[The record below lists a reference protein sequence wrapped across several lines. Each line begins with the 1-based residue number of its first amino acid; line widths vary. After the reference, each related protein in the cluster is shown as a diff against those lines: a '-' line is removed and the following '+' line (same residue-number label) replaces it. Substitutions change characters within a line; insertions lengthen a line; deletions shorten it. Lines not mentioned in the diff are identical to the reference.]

1 MSRFARFI
9 ALAALPVLLAACG
22 ALIPDQSVDDLYGFN
37 NVTVDLTVGP
47 APSGSVLAP
56 QASEIVA
63 AGSISREIDPDV
75 LADLPFDPTNVRESV
90 RPQWIRLVRPA
101 GGGLLAPQ
109 TIFDELPETLSL
121 DEASFAVSFS
131 DGVTTFN
138 KTVSVPFSPSAQFVR
153 DDASCTT
160 QRCDYLPVD
169 VEAASLT
176 VELSGAEI
184 VEMLQI
190 LGSAATPKIA
200 SGEAQLFFSQDPLL
214 ANVTT
219 ARLRVET
226 FDGVIGFR

>member
-1 MSRFARFI
+1 MLRFARFV

-22 ALIPDQSVDDLYGFN
+22 ALIPDQAVDDLYGFN
-37 NVTVDLTVGP
+37 NLTIDLAVGP
-47 APSGSVLAP
+47 APAGDLLAP

-63 AGSISREIDPDV
+63 AGSISRDVDPDV
-75 LADLPFDPTNVRESV
+75 LDDLPFDPTNVRESV
-90 RPQWIRLVRPA
+90 RPQWIRLVRPPSV
-101 GGGLLAPQ
+101 LLTPQ
-109 TIFDELPETLSL
+109 TILDELPETLSL

-131 DGVTTFN
+131 DGATTFT

-190 LGSAATPKIA
+190 LGSAATPKVA

-214 ANVTT
+214 ANVSS
-219 ARLRVET
+219 ARLRIET
-226 FDGVIGFR
+226 FDGMIGFR